1 MAARWRVEAATQNI
15 DVAKA
20 QFLPDIS
27 LTAFLGLASI
37 APENLLLGNARQL
50 GIGPALRLPI
60 FEGGKLRANLR
71 GKYAGYDAAVASY
84 NQTLTEALHDTA
96 DQITSLHSIDTQI
109 DIQRTALAEAE
120 RAYSLARTRYGA
132 GLGTQLTVLNA
143 ESTVLQQ
150 RRLAALLQARRLDA
164 QMALIKALGGG
175 YTAEALPGAAPDTRT
190 TGGTAQ
196 AAPPHG

>member
-1 MAARWRVEAATQNI
+1 MAARWRVEATAKDIN
-15 DVAKA
+15 VAKA

-175 YTAEALPGAAPDTRT
+175 YTAEALPGATPDTRT
-190 TGGTAQ
+190 TGDAAQ
-196 AAPPHG
+196 IAPSHS